1 MCFKRNKKKKK
12 DCFVIR
18 AHRPSSSSSPEVPFS
33 KGLTCF
39 YSAICCDRQNQEKQR
54 KQTSHRERSE
64 SRSNQMKILCD
75 VCGTKQ
81 ASVFCCADEAALCG
95 ACDGQI
101 HPPTSLP
108 GNTAVSLSSN
118 PHSPRPRRPPPPQ
131 GTFLSVTCARS
142 VSSQEKSG
150 FVFCQEDRAILCR
163 QCDVSI
169 HTSTVQAGRHS
180 RFLITGI
187 RLSAT
192 PFPYPSQISHSLSTE
207 AETASNCKNGGWFS
221 SEEEEIAPSNTGSR
235 SGSSVTDY
243 LMKMLPGWRVD
254 DFLFDEVASVNNDT
268 GTVYLQPQCVLP
280 VQGSEL
286 ATDRSRREWTKTV
299 EQPIWVPRLTPA
311 SVNAAAMVV
320 VAQKQ
325 LRSAVEST
333 EERGA
338 RWRKEDVTMVPEMGL
353 FNCDFGEQHSE
364 KVREHKETAQI
375 ARLKA
380 IKDTLW
386 TYALIL
392 TRLRFSQA
400 ETCREQV
407 IGMAFIK
414 CSLDCKISDVPS
426 CTTRIY
432 SLRAK
437 QVFGELK
444 EKPFV
449 VELDLE
455 LKLNLHADDGRE
467 IQDVLL
473 DLVGRHTVPQVF
485 VNGQHIG
492 GSDDTIEALSNGRLH
507 KLLKK
512 SQ

>member
-1 MCFKRNKKKKK
+1 M
-12 DCFVIR
+12 
-18 AHRPSSSSSPEVPFS
+18 AASPPSSSSSSPEVPFS
-33 KGLTCF
+33 EGLTCF

-101 HPPTSLP
+101 HSANKLAGKHRRFSLIQP
-108 GNTAVSLSSN
+108 SLSSSSS
-118 PHSPRPRRPPPPQ
+118 SP
-131 GTFLSVTCARS
+131 SSARHLPLCDMCK
-142 VSSQEKSG
+142 EKSG

-254 DFLFDEVASVNNDT
+254 DFLFDEVASVNNDA
-268 GTVYLQPQCVLP
+268 GAVYLQPQCVLP

-353 FNCDFGEQHSE
+353 FNCDFGDLRKALEYVEDSFNKLKKSSSE
-364 KVREHKETAQI
+364 AQEKI
-375 ARLKA
+375 QVKLK
-380 IKDTLW
+380 
-386 TYALIL
+386 
-392 TRLRFSQA
+392 
-400 ETCREQV
+400 
-407 IGMAFIK
+407 
-414 CSLDCKISDVPS
+414 
-426 CTTRIY
+426 Y

-449 VELDLE
+449 VELDLR
-455 LKLNLHADDGRE
+455 DDGRE

-512 SQ
+512 TQ